1 MNPIRFTDDTRSLHD
16 VGTFVMSDQLYQ
28 NAFLSA
34 LVNRIG
40 MVIITSKTWDN
51 PWARFK
57 QGTLEL
63 GETVEE
69 IFVNICESHSF
80 DPDTAAKEIFKREAP
95 DVRAAFHSMN
105 FQKLYKQTVQEV
117 QLRQAFLAWSNITD
131 LVAKVTVAMYTSMN
145 LDEFLAQKY
154 VVCRELLNGHVY
166 PVKVAA
172 LTGANADKA
181 DSVRKFRE
189 YTNNL
194 TFMKTDFNMA
204 DVWASTPIEDQVII
218 IPNETEAVLG
228 VDVLANAFNISQ
240 VDYIGNRVPVDTW
253 SFTAQEEARL
263 AKLFEN
269 DKTYKPITEVEKN
282 KLDSIVALKCD
293 AAWMMDFDVYQNMT
307 SVYNTEGLYWNYT
320 LHAWKI
326 LSISPFKNVVAFV
339 TKEGKITKVE
349 VTPATSELTLG
360 SEMVMTS
367 KVTGTGIFKNDV
379 VWKLDGA
386 ENADTSVDPYSGRV
400 KVSRKE
406 TAKTLTVTATAVDGT
421 KGTATITVK

>member
-16 VGTFVMSDQLYQ
+16 VGTFIMSDQLYQ

-34 LVNRIG
+34 LVNRVG

-57 QGTLEL
+57 MGMLEL

-131 LVAKVTVAMYTSMN
+131 LVAKITAAMYTSMN

-181 DSVRKFRE
+181 DAVRKFRE
-189 YTNNL
+189 FTNNL

-204 DVWASTPIEDQVII
+204 DVWESTPIEDQVII

-240 VDYIGNRVPVDTW
+240 VDYIGNRVAVDAW
-253 SFTAQEEARL
+253 AFTAQEEARL

-269 DKTYKPITEVEKN
+269 DKTYKPFTPEEKK
-282 KLDSIVALKCD
+282 KLESIVALKCD
-293 AAWMMDFDVYQNMT
+293 VAWMMDFDVYQNMT
-307 SVYNTEGLYWNYT
+307 SVYNNEGLYWNYT

-326 LSISPFKNVVAFV
+326 LSISPFKNAVAFV
-339 TKEGKITKVE
+339 TQEGKITKVG
-349 VTPATSELTLG
+349 VTPATAELTLG

-386 ENADTSVDPYSGRV
+386 ENEDTSIDPYNGRV

>member
-16 VGTFVMSDQLYQ
+16 VGTFIMSDQLYQ

-34 LVNRIG
+34 LVNRVG
-40 MVIITSKTWDN
+40 MVIITSKTWDS

-57 QGTLEL
+57 MGMLEL

-95 DVRAAFHSMN
+95 DVRSAFHSMN

-131 LVAKVTVAMYTSMN
+131 LVAKITAAMYTSMN

-189 YTNNL
+189 FTNNL

-240 VDYIGNRVPVDTW
+240 VDYIGNRVAVDAW
-253 SFTAQEEARL
+253 AFTAQEEARL

-269 DKTYKPITEVEKN
+269 DKTYKPFTSEEKK
-282 KLDSIVALKCD
+282 KLESIVALKCD

-326 LSISPFKNVVAFV
+326 LSISPFKNAVAFV
-339 TKEGKITKVE
+339 TQEGKITKVE
-349 VTPATSELTLG
+349 VTPATAELTLG

-386 ENADTSVDPYSGRV
+386 ENEDTSIDPYNGRV

-421 KGTATITVK
+421 KGTAAITVK

>member
-16 VGTFVMSDQLYQ
+16 VGTFIMSDQLYQ

-34 LVNRIG
+34 LVNRVG

-57 QGTLEL
+57 MGMLEL

-131 LVAKVTVAMYTSMN
+131 LVAKITAAMYTSMN

-189 YTNNL
+189 FTNNL

-204 DVWASTPIEDQVII
+204 DVWTSTPIEDQVII

-240 VDYIGNRVPVDTW
+240 VDYIGNRVAVDAW
-253 SFTAQEEARL
+253 AFTAQEEARL

-269 DKTYKPITEVEKN
+269 DKTYKPFTSEEKK
-282 KLDSIVALKCD
+282 KLESIVALKCD
-293 AAWMMDFDVYQNMT
+293 AAWMMDFDSYQNMT
-307 SVYNTEGLYWNYT
+307 SVYNSEGLYWNYT

-326 LSISPFKNVVAFV
+326 LSISPFKNAVAFV
-339 TKEGKITKVE
+339 TQEGKITKTE
-349 VTPATSELTLG
+349 VTPTTAELTLG

-386 ENADTSVDPYSGRV
+386 ENEDTSIDPYNGRV